1 MPVSDEGG
9 STLIELL
16 VGSMVS
22 LVVLGAIVMMVQVA
36 TGNQSRVSDHV
47 IASQRGR
54 PAMNRVIDTLHSACV
69 SPGLAP
75 VLEGSDED
83 TLIVLSKASSAVS
96 PVPDKYTFSF
106 SEGEL
111 SQAIAPGTGGEPGKW
126 TFGSQEPATTL
137 LNGVGTAELGE
148 SPEAVPVFRYYAY
161 EGGHVA
167 GAPLATPLTAEEA
180 DTVVQVD
187 VAFTVAP
194 RAGAVSDPSAVVTL
208 TDAATLRIEPASED
222 SSETNLPCV

>member
-1 MPVSDEGG
+1 MPVRDEGG
-9 STLIELL
+9 YTLIELL
-16 VGSMVS
+16 VGTVVS

-47 IASQRGR
+47 IANQRGR
-54 PAMNRVIDTLHSACV
+54 PAMNRLIDTLHSACV
-69 SPGLAP
+69 SSGLAP

-106 SEGEL
+106 TEGAL
-111 SQAIAPGTGGEPGKW
+111 TQSVTPGTGGEPGKW
-126 TFGSQEPATTL
+126 TFGAQGSATTL
-137 LNGVGTAELGE
+137 LDGVGTAEAGE
-148 SPEAVPVFRYYAY
+148 PPEAVPVFRYYAY
-161 EGGHVA
+161 EGGQVA
-167 GAPLATPLTAEEA
+167 GAPLAIPLNKERAE
-180 DTVVQVD
+180 TVVQVNI
-187 VAFTVAP
+187 AFTVAP
-194 RAGAVSDPSAVVTL
+194 RAGAVADPSAVVTL